1 MKTRTLI
8 CLAILAVIVASC
20 STKKTSSAMRMDRFV
35 NNVAASCD
43 NYSDV
48 QWEKVEKQY
57 EALLAEVE
65 RNYDAMT
72 PQERNMALEATGRYS
87 ALLLKYGLYSIAQET
102 VSYLK
107 GLEPLLKGFEK
118 GIEEADGLDW
128 DSLFDSLSDD
138 SLEDGYTDDEPDD
151 SAPGIIGGDEYD
163 DDDND
168 DVF

>member
-1 MKTRTLI
+1 M
-8 CLAILAVIVASC
+8 
-20 STKKTSSAMRMDRFV
+20 
-35 NNVAASCD
+35 
-43 NYSDV
+43 
-48 QWEKVEKQY
+48 EKQY

-65 RNYDAMT
+65 RNYDTMT

-138 SLEDGYTDDEPDD
+138 SLEDGYTDDEPDA
-151 SAPGIIGGDEYD
+151 SASGIISGDEYD

>member
-65 RNYDAMT
+65 RNYDTMT
-72 PQERNMALEATGRYS
+72 PQE
-87 ALLLKYGLYSIAQET
+87 
-102 VSYLK
+102 
-107 GLEPLLKGFEK
+107 
-118 GIEEADGLDW
+118 GIWRLRLRGAI
-128 DSLFDSLSDD
+128 
-138 SLEDGYTDDEPDD
+138 PHCC
-151 SAPGIIGGDEYD
+151 
-163 DDDND
+163 
-168 DVF
+168 

>member
-8 CLAILAVIVASC
+8 CLALFSVIVAAC
-20 STKKTSSAMRMDRFV
+20 STNKSSSAMRMDRFV

-43 NYSDV
+43 NYTDV
-48 QWEKVEKQY
+48 QWEAVEKQY

-65 RNYDAMT
+65 KNYDTMT

-102 VSYLK
+102 VGYLK

-118 GIEEADGLDW
+118 GLEEADGLDW

-138 SLEDGYTDDEPDD
+138 ALDDGYTDDEPEA
-151 SAPGIIGGDEYD
+151 STPGIISGDEYD
-163 DDDND
+163 GDGND

>member
-1 MKTRTLI
+1 MKTRILI
-8 CLAILAVIVASC
+8 CLALGTVIVTAC
-20 STKKTSSAMRMDRFV
+20 STKKTSSAMRMESFV
-35 NNVAASCD
+35 NNVAASCN
-43 NYSDV
+43 NYSDA
-48 QWEKVEKQY
+48 QWETVEKQY
-57 EALLAEVE
+57 EALLAEIE
-65 RNYDAMT
+65 RNYDTLT

-102 VSYLK
+102 VNYLK

-118 GIEEADGLDW
+118 GIEDADGLDW

-138 SLEDGYTDDEPDD
+138 ALKNGYADNVPEE
-151 SAPGIIGGDEYD
+151 SAHGIIIGDEY

>member
-1 MKTRTLI
+1 MKARTFA
-8 CLAILAVIVASC
+8 CLALFAVIVAAC
-20 STKKTSSAMRMDRFV
+20 STKKPSSAMRMDRFV
-35 NNVAASCD
+35 NDVAASCD
-43 NYSDV
+43 NYSDT
-48 QWEKVEKQY
+48 QWETVEKQY

-65 RNYDAMT
+65 RNYDTMT

-118 GIEEADGLDW
+118 GLEEADGLDW
-128 DSLFDSLSDD
+128 DSLFDSLSD
-138 SLEDGYTDDEPDD
+138 SALEDDYTVDDPDA
-151 SAPGIIGGDEYD
+151 SAPGIISGDEYD
-163 DDDND
+163 VDDND